1 MKILTR
7 EQHCL
12 LAGLDVETFKSM
24 KKRGQLPKFDEMETA
39 EGQRGHEPSA
49 TLLLMMAL
57 EFHHSCGLPRDLA
70 ARVAWSCMVLPAY
83 LDGSPWRAVAKTSL
97 RIAKGEVVD
106 EPVMCGLIDRGVGL
120 DAREHDRK
128 FALLL
133 GDDNRVIRFHG
144 VLKDLIK
151 RAPIR
156 RLILVNLSEIV
167 ARMRIAADEN
177 EIDLRSFW
185 EDGR

>member
-1 MKILTR
+1 MLLLTR

-12 LAGLDVETFKSM
+12 LAGLNVETFKSL
-24 KKRGQLPKFDEMETA
+24 KKRGQVPKFDEMENS

-70 ARVAWSCMVLPAY
+70 AQVAWSCAVVPAY
-83 LDGSPWRAVAKTSL
+83 LHGSPWPALAQTSL
-97 RIAKGEVVD
+97 RIARGEVVND
-106 EPVMCGLIDRGVGL
+106 PIMCGLIDRGVGL
-120 DAREHDRK
+120 DACQHDRK
-128 FALLL
+128 FALSL

-144 VLKDLIK
+144 VLNDLMR

-167 ARMRIAADEN
+167 ARMRIAADEH
-177 EIDLRSFW
+177 EIDLESYW
-185 EDGR
+185 EGGC